1 MVIKLLGCLQYAL
14 KTEHLLNYS
23 GRLLHNT
30 IFLKAEFKTKLV
42 CLGLITKA

>member
-1 MVIKLLGCLQYAL
+1 MVIKLLGCLRYAL
-14 KTEHLLNYS
+14 KEHLLNYS

-30 IFLKAEFKTKLV
+30 IFLKAEFKAKLV